1 MKVRKKLITVL
12 FLSLLSAF
20 SVLADKDFR
29 NWTNKDG
36 NSIEAKFIKFKDE
49 KIEIRRKDGFTFTLE
64 PKTLSE
70 VDQNYL
76 EQLIKHR
83 DASGRVW
90 HRGNYEH
97 ALVRQKWFDTERD
110 DRGANFYEFK
120 KDKIDINEDK
130 IADGFRVRIF
140 SRLNKTK
147 FKDKAWEIDD
157 EGIVTLKSANSHTMY
172 EGKYKYDFEKRS
184 FVKLE
189 GYGPPFFISAD

>member
-1 MKVRKKLITVL
+1 MNKLPTLILLSL
-12 FLSLLSAF
+12 FLFFIQTEAIE
-20 SVLADKDFR
+20 DFR
-29 NWTNKDG
+29 KWTNNDG
-36 NSIEAKFIKFKDE
+36 SSIEAKFIKFKGD

-189 GYGPPFFISAD
+189 GHGPFFFISAE

>member
-1 MKVRKKLITVL
+1 MNKLPTLTLLSL
-12 FLSLLSAF
+12 FLSLIQTEAIEE
-20 SVLADKDFR
+20 FR
-29 NWTNKDG
+29 KWTNNDG
-36 NSIEAKFIKFKDE
+36 NSIEAKFVKFKDDN
-49 KIEIRRKDGFTFTLE
+49 IEIRRRDGFTFTLE

-76 EQLIKHR
+76 AKLIKHK

-189 GYGPPFFISAD
+189 GYGPFFFISAE

>member
-1 MKVRKKLITVL
+1 MNKLPTLILLSL
-12 FLSLLSAF
+12 FLFFIQTEAIE
-20 SVLADKDFR
+20 DFR
-29 NWTNKDG
+29 KWTNNDG
-36 NSIEAKFIKFKDE
+36 SSIEAKFIKFKGD

-189 GYGPPFFISAD
+189 GYGPFFFISAE

>member
-1 MKVRKKLITVL
+1 MNKLLTLTLLSL
-12 FLSLLSAF
+12 FLSFIQSEAIEE
-20 SVLADKDFR
+20 FR
-29 NWTNKDG
+29 KWTNNDG
-36 NSIEAKFIKFKDE
+36 NSIEAKFVKFKDDN
-49 KIEIRRKDGFTFTLE
+49 IEIRRRDGFTFTLE

-70 VDQNYL
+70 ADQNYL
-76 EQLIKHR
+76 TKLLKR
-83 DASGRVW
+83 KDTSGRVW

-97 ALVRQKWFDTERD
+97 ALVRQKWFDTERN
-110 DRGANFYEFK
+110 DRGVNFYEFK
-120 KDKIDINEDK
+120 RDRIDINEDK

>member
-1 MKVRKKLITVL
+1 MNKLPTLILLSL
-12 FLSLLSAF
+12 FLSLIQTEAIEE
-20 SVLADKDFR
+20 FR
-29 NWTNKDG
+29 KWTNNDG
-36 NSIEAKFIKFKDE
+36 NSIEAKFVKFKGD

-189 GYGPPFFISAD
+189 GYGPFFFISAE